1 MRKFVLFCCLIVASF
16 LNQLCAQTDA
26 DWQWATQFRTE
37 TNNCKIEALPDGQFY
52 YATTMAYFADVGGD
66 TLYSNGPAVLISL
79 RTADGKTVW
88 AQRFQTDDPSG
99 ITGVSD
105 ITTDSEA
112 NVYITGYY
120 TSSLTIGRTKLTLPT
135 DFTIASYLIKMRP
148 DGTIVWVKC
157 IADTTKVSVTSYAW
171 NIELDN
177 LGNIYIGGGWYK
189 TSPHPHFFFI
199 SRYSPQGELVW
210 TETAQWAPAG
220 YSSIKHLSVIGP
232 DELYVTGEFSGAD
245 LVLGQY
251 TLTADQRRT
260 PPFVAR
266 FNRKDGVPN
275 WLWGYK
281 ISTTGFSN
289 STILGLIQ
297 TERGPVLAGGFGK
310 DLIYRNTT
318 ITSQV
323 STAQTNSYFV
333 LQLDKGTGNL
343 LWESH
348 SNTNRESN
356 VYTIKAD
363 KMGNIYAGGMFR
375 WGTFQAGTQTLSHY
389 GDHFDAFVLRFN
401 SLGQIIWATPI
412 EEENGEY
419 NDLPMHV
426 FVNGISLTSDNDI
439 ILAGTAFGTDPET
452 VPTGIPIKLWFGNTL
467 LEGRKDI
474 MNFFAKF
481 TNPFPYEL
489 NLRTRFEE
497 QYTAQEQVN
506 ITWASK
512 GVTNVLLEY
521 TTNNWATKTAVG
533 TYSSTLGDEGITI
546 TIPNIHT
553 QQFYIRITDVD
564 NSNSYDQNDL
574 PISIIPILKLT
585 NPVGGEQLL
594 GRDPLKLYWN
604 SHSSITNVRIEFTTD
619 GWATKT
625 LMGVFPASNGKD
637 GVLTTIVPNVATNN
651 YHIRISD
658 AANPIISSENTVPMT
673 ITPFVITVTSPNGGE
688 MLLGGT
694 QHTIKWNSNN
704 NNQVYRADYS
714 TDNGTTWQP
723 IFANSQNTATSY
735 LWTVPSDV
743 LSRNCKVRITTFY
756 GSGVQDVSDANF
768 SILPLVF
775 TKRPDAGQ
783 ELAKGTPY
791 EIQWI
796 GSPGVTGVQLF
807 YSSDNGANWQMLADN
822 LPSSGT
828 YIWNVPNIMN
838 ATSRLRIQAKNNL
851 SWQADSDIFNIGPA
865 FYITY
870 PSGGE
875 SFNSSTTQTIRW
887 KANSNN
893 MVNISYLHPNGQY
906 IRINSAPIDSRL
918 GSINWVIP
926 TGFSNAS
933 CRILIQ
939 DVNKPE
945 LWHVTNPFCVI
956 GTAGITSIAF
966 TSGLQLYP
974 NPANNNVNIQA
985 EGFNGQIASIKV
997 FSMQNPS
1004 VPVRVISMVPLV
1016 KGVLKYS
1023 VDVSALKPGHYI
1035 VEVQCNDKKQ
1045 SQKFEKQ

>member
-1 MRKFVLFCCLIVASF
+1 MALTPMGPVIAGSFIKGVNYNGTSLMAMPVPPNVTGYNISYFLIQ
-16 LNQLCAQTDA
+16 LN
-26 DWQWATQFRTE
+26 
-37 TNNCKIEALPDGQFY
+37 G
-52 YATTMAYFADVGGD
+52 
-66 TLYSNGPAVLISL
+66 SNGNL
-79 RTADGKTVW
+79 VW
-88 AQRFQTDDPSG
+88 S
-99 ITGVSD
+99 SHS
-105 ITTDSEA
+105 TTTNE
-112 NVYITGYY
+112 
-120 TSSLTIGRTKLTLPT
+120 SSL
-135 DFTIASYLIKMRP
+135 
-148 DGTIVWVKC
+148 
-157 IADTTKVSVTSYAW
+157 
-171 NIELDN
+171 
-177 LGNIYIGGGWYK
+177 
-189 TSPHPHFFFI
+189 H
-199 SRYSPQGELVW
+199 
-210 TETAQWAPAG
+210 
-220 YSSIKHLSVIGP
+220 SIKTGP
-232 DELYVTGEFSGAD
+232 D
-245 LVLGQY
+245 
-251 TLTADQRRT
+251 
-260 PPFVAR
+260 
-266 FNRKDGVPN
+266 
-275 WLWGYK
+275 
-281 ISTTGFSN
+281 
-289 STILGLIQ
+289 
-297 TERGPVLAGGFGK
+297 
-310 DLIYRNTT
+310 
-318 ITSQV
+318 
-323 STAQTNSYFV
+323 
-333 LQLDKGTGNL
+333 
-343 LWESH
+343 
-348 SNTNRESN
+348 
-356 VYTIKAD
+356 
-363 KMGNIYAGGMFR
+363 GNIYAVGDFR
-375 WGTFQAGTQTLSHY
+375 GGTFKAGNESFPQQSNNIHNDGIILC
-389 GDHFDAFVLRFN
+389 FDN
-401 SLGQIIWATPI
+401 NGSIIKAHRLL
-412 EEENGEY
+412 EEGWN
-419 NDLPMHV
+419 MK
-426 FVNGISLTSDNDI
+426 VNISDFDFYQGNDI
-439 ILAGTAFGTDPET
+439 II
-452 VPTGIPIKLWFGNTL
+452 TGISSTGNNYPNKLRFGSTL
-467 LEGRKDI
+467 LEHNDDTYDFY
-474 MNFFAKF
+474 NFHARLGKHLQI
-481 TNPFPYEL
+481 TGIKGGEEL
-489 NLRTRFEE
+489 QPNDV
-497 QYTAQEQVN
+497 VN
-506 ITWASK
+506 IGWEANGMDSVK
-512 GVTNVLLEY
+512 LEY
-521 TTNNWATKTAVG
+521 TTDNWRTTSHTIG
-533 TYSSTLGDEGITI
+533 TYAVAEGGNGINFTVPVMSSSQVFFRVSDPKDPYKTSTHLRPVRVVLLE
-546 TIPNIHT
+546 
-553 QQFYIRITDVD
+553 
-564 NSNSYDQNDL
+564 
-574 PISIIPILKLT
+574 LT
-585 NPVGGEQLL
+585 NPKGGEQLL

-619 GWATKT
+619 GWVTKT
-625 LMGVFPASNGKD
+625 LMGVFPASNGKE
-637 GVLTTIVPNVATNN
+637 GVITTFVPNVSSTK

-906 IRINSAPIDSRL
+906 IRINSAPIDSRV

-956 GTAGITSIAF
+956 GTAGITSIAS

-1004 VPVRVISMVPLV
+1004 VPVKVISMVPLV